1 MIGFLE
7 NDGFVSGCVMT
18 DARCF
23 LCNLIFN
30 GSQITLSNGTF
41 IHATCH
47 DKLTSEIHQKKT
59 RINEIKSELL
69 SCNSKIQET
78 TTFVYRFKLWWNGE
92 KIDVDVVSQRRSD
105 LELLKKKVDSEL
117 RQMQL
122 KLESLYDYWPET
134 PPDWDVRREKVADRS
149 GYHCQ
154 KCSSRNIE
162 KHVHHKVPV
171 SYGGSHRTENLEY
184 LCLKCHKKE
193 HHGRDVSVSDKVIT
207 PVNRPVFSDRLDL
220 IRHAIDKK
228 LIISF
233 NYEKFEGNR
242 STRSIKP
249 LEIFQKKTTLCVRG
263 FCYLRNEDRSF
274 AIKRMTAVKIVDV
287 PGKCTDKPATAR
299 RR

>member
-1 MIGFLE
+1 MIGLLE
-7 NDGFVSGCVMT
+7 DDGFVSGGVMT
-18 DARCF
+18 DARC
-23 LCNLIFN
+23 LMCNLIFN
-30 GSQITLSNGTF
+30 GSQITLSNGMF

-47 DKLTSEIHQKKT
+47 DKLTSKTQQKKT
-59 RINEIKSELL
+59 GINEISSELW
-69 SCNSKIQET
+69 SCKSRIQET
-78 TTFVYRFKLWWNGE
+78 TTFVYRLKSWWNGE
-92 KIDVDVVSQRRSD
+92 KIDVDAVSQRRSE
-105 LELLKKKVDSEL
+105 LESLKKIADSEL

-154 KCSSRNIE
+154 KCSRRNVE
-162 KHVHHKVPV
+162 KHVHHKIPV
-171 SYGGSHRTENLEY
+171 SRGGSHRTDNLEY

-193 HHGRDVSVSDKVIT
+193 HYGRDVSVSDKVMT

-233 NYEKFEGNR
+233 NYEKFEGDR

-249 LEIFQKKTTLCVRG
+249 FELFQKKSTLCVRG

-274 AIKRMTAVKIVDV
+274 AIKRMNAVKIVEV
-287 PGKCTDKPATAR
+287 PGKCSDKPVKAR
-299 RR
+299 WR

>member
-1 MIGFLE
+1 
-7 NDGFVSGCVMT
+7 MT
-18 DARCF
+18 DVRCL
-23 LCNLIFN
+23 LCNLVSY

-41 IHATCH
+41 IHTSCH
-47 DKLTSEIHQKKT
+47 NKLTSKIQQKKT
-59 RINEIKSELL
+59 EINELSSELW

-78 TTFVYRFKLWWNGE
+78 TTLGYRLKSWWSGG
-92 KIDVDVVSQRRSD
+92 KIDVDAISQRRS
-105 LELLKKKVDSEL
+105 ELKSLKKTADPEL
-117 RQMQL
+117 RLMQL

-154 KCSSRNIE
+154 KCSSSRNVE
-162 KHVHHKVPV
+162 KHVHHKIPV
-171 SYGGSHRTENLEY
+171 SRGGNHRTENLEY

-193 HHGRDVSVSDKVIT
+193 HQGRDVSVSDKVMT

-233 NYEKFEGNR
+233 NYEKFEGDR
-242 STRSIKP
+242 STRSINP
-249 LEIFQKKTTLCVRG
+249 SELFQKKTTLCVRG
-263 FCYLRNEDRSF
+263 FCYFRNEDRSF
-274 AIKRMTAVKIVDV
+274 AIKRMNAVKIVEA
-287 PGKCTDKPATAR
+287 PGKCSDKPAKAR